1 MKNPEITSFPLLSSV
16 FGLPSSNFPP
26 MKVCGFTFIRN
37 AEKFDFPVV
46 EAISSVLPLC
56 DHFVAAVGKSDDTT
70 RQLIQQISA
79 EKITIVDTVWND
91 NLKKGG
97 AVYADET
104 NKAFDAIPVE
114 YDWCFY
120 IQGDEVLHEKYLET
134 VKAAMLENLHR
145 KEVEGLLFGFRH
157 FYGTYDYVG
166 DCRHWYRNEIRVIR
180 NNKQIRSYRDAQGF
194 RKNGEKLNVV
204 LVSAE
209 IYHYGWVRHP
219 RFMQQKIDAVK
230 QFYAGISDDEASRQ
244 AFEKEFNYSG
254 EYDALTRFED
264 SHPTVMLERVARL
277 NWLVEIDLTKTHLKP
292 KYKFLYWIEKRFGI
306 RLFEYRN
313 YKLF

>member
-1 MKNPEITSFPLLSSV
+1 
-16 FGLPSSNFPP
+16 

-56 DHFVAAVGKSDDTT
+56 DHFVVAVGKSDDNT

-79 EKITIVDTVWND
+79 EKIEIVDTVWNE

-104 NKAFDAIPVE
+104 NKAFDAIPAE

-134 VKAAMLENLHR
+134 VKAAMHENLHR

-194 RKNGEKLNVV
+194 RKNGEKLKVV
-204 LVSAE
+204 SVAAE

-230 QFYAGISDDEASRQ
+230 QFYAGITDDDATRQ

-264 SHPTVMLERVARL
+264 SHPTAMFERIARL
-277 NWLVEIDLTKTHLKP
+277 NWQVEFDLKKTHLKP

-313 YKLF
+313 YKLV